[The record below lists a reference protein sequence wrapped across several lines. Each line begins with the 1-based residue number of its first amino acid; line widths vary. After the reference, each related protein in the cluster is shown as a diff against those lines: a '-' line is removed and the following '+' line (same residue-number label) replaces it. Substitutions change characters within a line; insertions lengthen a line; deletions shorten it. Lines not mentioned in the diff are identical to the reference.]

1 MSVILVPFDFT
12 EVANCAV
19 DHAANIAKDL
29 EIPVVL
35 LHIINKDTR
44 ELLNVYKVTNELVN
58 EKLQEKVDEFSN
70 KYGVP
75 FEYEAREGSIF
86 SDIAEAS
93 EDHNAFLV
101 VMGTHGRHG
110 IQNLF
115 GSYARRVI
123 TSSKIPFIVVQKRLY
138 RPYKIIV
145 TPLDDTLESRQKIK
159 WAIYVSKLFDA
170 TIHLKVRSDKIDPI
184 YPVKIRTILSKVEQL
199 FKANDVKYIVD
210 YKEDEDTGS
219 KKFAEQVIE
228 YAHSIDADLILIMT
242 DPDHVN
248 MFNFILKPEDEIMLF
263 NDYEIPVMA
272 INPRDL
278 NFTYVGF

>member
-93 EDHNAFLV
+93 EIIILFWSLWER
-101 VMGTHGRHG
+101 GRH
-110 IQNLF
+110 NL
-115 GSYARRVI
+115 
-123 TSSKIPFIVVQKRLY
+123 
-138 RPYKIIV
+138 YKIYLV
-145 TPLDDTLESRQKIK
+145 
-159 WAIYVSKLFDA
+159 A
-170 TIHLKVRSDKIDPI
+170 
-184 YPVKIRTILSKVEQL
+184 
-199 FKANDVKYIVD
+199 
-210 YKEDEDTGS
+210 
-219 KKFAEQVIE
+219 
-228 YAHSIDADLILIMT
+228 
-242 DPDHVN
+242 
-248 MFNFILKPEDEIMLF
+248 MLWG
-263 NDYEIPVMA
+263 Y
-272 INPRDL
+272 
-278 NFTYVGF
+278 Y